1 MTEKTCAACDCAL
14 DASAIKVKIGGKTV
28 EVCCDE
34 CAVKLKEA
42 QQSAAQASAA
52 ASRRA

>member
-1 MTEKTCAACDCAL
+1 MAEKTCAACDCPL
-14 DASAIKVKIGGKTV
+14 DENSIKVKIGGKAV

-42 QQSAAQASAA
+42 YSSATAPGKG
-52 ASRRA
+52 